1 MNYIFMARLKNIAR
15 ALFVLMTIA
24 FFMPTFVS
32 AQETVSFKISPTIIE
47 EKLEPGS
54 SYDFVMNIQNLG
66 TAEALLYPIA
76 RNIISIDDN
85 QRPVY
90 SSTEGEFQYE
100 LASWIT
106 YQESQIRLMP
116 GESSMLHFKVA
127 IPADASPGSHMAGLF
142 LSSKPPE
149 DVKLGSAIALDVGS
163 IIHFQISGEVVQDT
177 RIREFFSEKTV
188 YGTPGANFTINVE
201 NLGNILSRPRGLIDI
216 TNMFGKKVASIPV
229 NEDVFGIFPKK
240 SREFK
245 AIWAPEDMH
254 IGRFEAVVAL
264 SIEGPEGNQTI
275 SRVLQFWILPMKLI
289 MPILGGLLTLIVVVY
304 FLLRLYVN
312 RQLAGYR
319 RVGSGAQSTGG
330 LSRMAA
336 VVIGLLVAVIIS
348 LIILF
353 FFFG

>member
-1 MNYIFMARLKNIAR
+1 M
-15 ALFVLMTIA
+15 LFVLVAIVFLTPSSV
-24 FFMPTFVS
+24 F
-32 AQETVSFKISPTIIE
+32 AQERVSFKISPTLIE

-66 TAEALLYPIA
+66 TDDALLYPVA
-76 RNIISIDDN
+76 RNIINIDEK
-85 QRPVY
+85 QHPIY

-106 YQESQIRLMP
+106 YKESQLRLMP

-142 LSSKPPE
+142 LSSKPSD
-149 DVKLGSAIALDVGS
+149 DVKLGSAIALDVGA
-163 IIHFQISGEVVQDT
+163 IIHFQISGEVIQDT
-177 RIREFFSEKTV
+177 RIREFFSEKSV
-188 YGTPGANFTINVE
+188 YGAPGANFTINVE

-245 AIWAPEDMH
+245 AAWAPEDMH

-264 SIEGPEGNQTI
+264 SVEGPQGNQTI
-275 SRVLQFWILPMKLI
+275 SRVLQFWILPMNFI
-289 MPILGGLLTLIVVVY
+289 MPILGGLLGFIIVVY

-319 RVGSGAQSTGG
+319 RSGGGAQGTGG
-330 LSRMAA
+330 LSRLAA

>member
-1 MNYIFMARLKNIAR
+1 MSGLKNFVR
-15 ALFVLMTIA
+15 ALA
-24 FFMPTFVS
+24 FIVALALLSPAAVF
-32 AQETVSFKISPTIIE
+32 AQETVSFKISPTLIE

-54 SYDFVMNIQNLG
+54 TYDFAMNIQNLG
-66 TAEALLYPIA
+66 TADALLFPVA
-76 RNIISIDDN
+76 RNIISIND
-85 QRPVY
+85 QQQPVF

-106 YQESQIRLMP
+106 YKESQISLLP

-142 LSSKPPE
+142 LSSKPAE
-149 DVKLGSAIALDVGS
+149 EVRGGSAIALDVGS
-163 IIHFQISGEVVQDT
+163 IIHFQIAGEIVQDT

-188 YGTPGANFTINVE
+188 YGAPGASFTINVE
-201 NLGNILSRPRGLIDI
+201 NLGNILSRPRGMIDI
-216 TNMFGKKVASIPV
+216 TNMFGKKVASLPV

-245 AIWAPEDMH
+245 SSWAPEDMH

-264 SIEGPEGNQTI
+264 SIEGPQGNQTI
-275 SRVLQFWILPMKLI
+275 SRVLQFWILPMNLI
-289 MPILGGLLTLIVVVY
+289 MPILGGLLGFILVVY

-319 RVGSGAQSTGG
+319 RVGSGTQSTGG
-330 LSRMAA
+330 LSRLSA

-348 LIILF
+348 LVILF